1 MTKMNQLNSWTE
13 ADHYSVFLGG
23 LMDELIVKFKNL
35 LLAKKPLLSSRVP
48 EDWICSVLAVAA
60 GDEGESGYGHWS
72 EHQDT
77 GSTMQI

>member
-1 MTKMNQLNSWTE
+1 
-13 ADHYSVFLGG
+13 
-23 LMDELIVKFKNL
+23 MDELIVKFKNL

-48 EDWICSVLAVAA
+48 EHRICSVLAVAA
-60 GDEGESGYGHWS
+60 GDEGESGYGHGS